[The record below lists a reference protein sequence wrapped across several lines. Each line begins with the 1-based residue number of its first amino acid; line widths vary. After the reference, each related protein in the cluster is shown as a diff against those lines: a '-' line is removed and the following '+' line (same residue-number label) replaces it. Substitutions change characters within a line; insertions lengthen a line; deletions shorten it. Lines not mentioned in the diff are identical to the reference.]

1 VFDPSRP
8 DRALLAGVPFGD
20 AWLDLAAAPSD
31 PREVTSRLAM
41 YRLLIERGNAYGAFG
56 PNDALS
62 PWWGYASQLAW
73 QHRSGRLGETAPA
86 SRDLFPASSTAE
98 GRCGSIEERSW
109 WGACNYALSV
119 VPYVAAARLGLVP
132 PFDAEIPADYD
143 AALASW
149 RVALEAART
158 PRAGD
163 DLEPARIAIWRAHVA
178 SIAIAVGRHR
188 AELRAMPPL
197 EQRFARGWVRMVDL
211 FGAAALRTDLERL
224 VGGSGALP
232 GRVLADDATLDALD
246 RGERRTARR
255 VLALAD
261 RPRWR
266 WALEVRAWRRMM
278 RTRPARDEA
287 ELLIGGLLGG
297 DRRVQLRALRYLA

>member
-1 VFDPSRP
+1 MFDPTRP

-20 AWLDLAAAPSD
+20 AWLELAAAPSD

-41 YRLLIERGNAYGAFG
+41 YRLLIERGNAHGAFG

-73 QHRSGRLGETAPA
+73 QHRSGRLGGARIT
-86 SRDLFPASSTAE
+86 E
-98 GRCGSIEERSW
+98 GSW

-132 PFDAEIPADYD
+132 PLDARVPADYD

-149 RVALEAART
+149 RVALDAARA

-188 AELRAMPPL
+188 AELHAMPPL

-232 GRVLADDATLDALD
+232 GRVLADDATLAALE
-246 RGERRTARR
+246 RAERRTAKR

-266 WALEVRAWRRMM
+266 WAIEVRAWRRMM

-287 ELLIGGLLGG
+287 ESLIGGLLGG
-297 DRRVQLRALRYLA
+297 DRRAQLRALRYLAQP

>member
-1 VFDPSRP
+1 VIFDPSRP

-20 AWLDLAAAPSD
+20 AWLALAAAPTD

-41 YRLLIERGNAYGAFG
+41 YRLLIERGNAHGAFG

-73 QHRSGRLGETAPA
+73 QHRSGRLGEGPI
-86 SRDLFPASSTAE
+86 DE
-98 GRCGSIEERSW
+98 NSW

-132 PFDAEIPADYD
+132 PLDVQVPADYD
-143 AALASW
+143 APLASW
-149 RVALEAART
+149 RVALDAARA
-158 PRAGD
+158 PRAGE

-188 AELRAMPPL
+188 DELRAMPPL

-232 GRVLADDATLDALD
+232 ARVLADDTTMAALD
-246 RGERRTARR
+246 RAERRTAKR

-261 RPRWR
+261 RPRLR

-287 ELLIGGLLGG
+287 ETLIGGLLGG

>member
-73 QHRSGRLGETAPA
+73 QHRSGRLGGET
-86 SRDLFPASSTAE
+86 SSTAE
-98 GRCGSIEERSW
+98 WRCGSIDEGSW

-132 PFDAEIPADYD
+132 PFDAQVPADYD

-188 AELRAMPPL
+188 AELRAMPTL

-232 GRVLADDATLDALD
+232 GRVLADHATLDSLD
-246 RGERRTARR
+246 RTERRAARR

-278 RTRPARDEA
+278 RTRAARDEA
-287 ELLIGGLLGG
+287 EQLIGGLLGG